1 MTVILHTRSE
11 IDLDA
16 FERVAWRGEA
26 VELAPSALER
36 IADCRRSFLGLL
48 DSDPELSVYGVTT
61 GRGERASV
69 RLSLEEQ
76 ESQSRRPA
84 ATGFSFGEPLPD
96 RVSRGIVLARL
107 ANVVEGHAAVGPD
120 LARGIAD
127 LLDGRPLPEVP
138 ARGNGGSGE
147 ILALAHLFRE
157 LAERHEL
164 GLKEGLA
171 LINGSPCAAA
181 LVADCALTAR
191 RRLPLAGQVLAL
203 SAEAI
208 AAPLE
213 AYSADLELLWG
224 DEHETAALRVL
235 RAALEG
241 GSPERRAYQSPVS
254 YRILP
259 RVLGR
264 AHRALAEAESAAE
277 VSLRSVTDNPVYVP
291 PDEGRPFGAVFS
303 TGGYHNA
310 VAAPAMDGVAFAW
323 ADLCRIA
330 QRHTE
335 HLLEDPGARGS
346 RPSPVTTLAMIQAAW
361 AEDARAAATPTLLP
375 AGGLRQ
381 NDVPAPAFFAWER
394 ERRTASC
401 LDAALATL
409 AVAASQSLNE
419 TGRPVPAGLAAILA
433 EIREHV
439 PVVEEPRSLGPEL
452 ERLTEAFAARA
463 CPDPG

>member
-1 MTVILHTRSE
+1 VTVVLHTRSE

-16 FERVAWRGEA
+16 FERVAWLGEG

-36 IADCRRSFLGLL
+36 IADCRRSFLALIE
-48 DSDPELSVYGVTT
+48 SDPELSIYGVTT

-76 ESQSRRPA
+76 EAQARRAA
-84 ATGFSFGEPLPD
+84 ATGFSFGEPLPE
-96 RVSRGIVLARL
+96 RVVRGIVFARL
-107 ANVVEGHAAVGPD
+107 ANVVEGHAAVGD
-120 LARGIAD
+120 ELARGIAG
-127 LLDGRPLPEVP
+127 LLDGRALPAVP

-147 ILALAHLFRE
+147 ILALAYLFRE

-181 LVADCALTAR
+181 LVADCALAAR
-191 RRLPLAGQVLAL
+191 GRLLLAVHVLAL

-213 AYSADLELLWG
+213 GYSADLELLWG
-224 DEHETAALRVL
+224 DENETAALRAL
-235 RAALEG
+235 RTALDG

-264 AHRALAEAESAAE
+264 AYRALAEAESVAE
-277 VSLRSVTDNPVYVP
+277 VSLRSVTDNPVYIP
-291 PDEGRPFGAVFS
+291 PDSTRPLGAVFS

-310 VAAPAMDGVAFAW
+310 AAAPAMDGLAFAW

-335 HLLEDPGARGS
+335 HLLTDPGALGS
-346 RPSPVTTLAMIQAAW
+346 RSSPVTTLAMVQTAW
-361 AEDARAAATPTLLP
+361 VEDARATAAPTLLP
-375 AGGLRQ
+375 SGGLRQ
-381 NDVPAPAFFAWER
+381 NDIASPAFFAWDR
-394 ERRTASC
+394 QCRVASC
-401 LDAALATL
+401 LDAGLVTL
-409 AVAASQSLNE
+409 AVAASQSLHE
-419 TGRPVPAGLAAILA
+419 TGRPAPPALDELLAD
-433 EIREHV
+433 IRAHV

-452 ERLTEAFAARA
+452 ERLAGAFAARA
-463 CPDPG
+463 CPG